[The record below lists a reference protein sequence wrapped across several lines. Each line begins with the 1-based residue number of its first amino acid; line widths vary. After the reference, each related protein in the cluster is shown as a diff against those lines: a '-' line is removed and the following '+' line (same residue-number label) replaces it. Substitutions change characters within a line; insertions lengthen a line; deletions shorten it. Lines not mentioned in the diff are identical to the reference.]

1 MEHSRGDLQGC
12 RKALPMPERVRVRA
26 SASSTLI
33 LAFSVHGEGQEER
46 SVADLPDD
54 VSPVTCDRLALDV
67 DPADECE
74 SKAEEGNAEHDISAT
89 QLPWWRE
96 CWVTD
101 LVEECVQMREQALS
115 ACTRKHLQKSHIPIE
130 ISLYSIKGLLNA

>member
-1 MEHSRGDLQGC
+1 NPTRRIVGINSDLQGC

-74 SKAEEGNAEHDISAT
+74 SKAEEGYSKNYVAVLLCGPD
-89 QLPWWRE
+89 
-96 CWVTD
+96 V
-101 LVEECVQMREQALS
+101 
-115 ACTRKHLQKSHIPIE
+115 KSRVSDFIE
-130 ISLYSIKGLLNA
+130 IRIEMVA